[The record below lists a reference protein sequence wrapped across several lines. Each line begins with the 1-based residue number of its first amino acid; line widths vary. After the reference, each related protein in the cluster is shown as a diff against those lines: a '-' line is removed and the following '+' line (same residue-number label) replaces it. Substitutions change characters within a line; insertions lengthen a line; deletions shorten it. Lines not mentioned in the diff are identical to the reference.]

1 MLSTVCFV
9 NASAKQGVELKTKKI
24 SLLPCVFTINKGK
37 NATRSREIPTHVPF
51 GDCTGA
57 KSEKEEGRKPINKVN
72 VIPALT
78 ALPISSDAQCLLCCQ
93 HSALLSFG
101 QILCRGN
108 PG

>member
-9 NASAKQGVELKTKKI
+9 NVSAKQGAELKKN
-24 SLLPCVFTINKGK
+24 SLCPCVLPMSKGD
-37 NATRSREIPTHVPF
+37 NATRSRESPPCVPF

-57 KSEKEEGRKPINKVN
+57 KSEEEEGRKVANKVN